1 MIRSAIFILAVA
13 IGACDRGEVSDD
25 SATAALPEKPE
36 VGFRAPA
43 YSATSLRGDSVS
55 LASYRGKVVLL
66 NAWATWCGP
75 CRQEIP
81 ELRALHEKYS
91 KDGLTVVGVTVDAV
105 GTETQIGDF
114 VKEFRMDYPL
124 WHDPNER
131 ISAQYSIVGLPA
143 SFLIDR
149 KGVIRWKSTGAV
161 APGDTALERALHASL
176 KAK

>member
-1 MIRSAIFILAVA
+1 MRRAVA
-13 IGACDRGEVSDD
+13 VMLAIAVTACGRGEATDD
-25 SATAALPEKPE
+25 SATAALPEKPD

-43 YSATSLRGDSVS
+43 YSAVSLAGDSVS
-55 LASYRGKVVLL
+55 LSTYRGKVVLL

-81 ELRALHEKYS
+81 ELRALHQKYS
-91 KDGLTVVGVTVDAV
+91 KDGLTVIGVTVDAE
-105 GTETQIGDF
+105 GTNTQIQDF

-131 ISAQYSIVGLPA
+131 ISAQYAIMGLPA

-149 KGVIRWKSTGAV
+149 RGIVRWKSTGAV
-161 APGDTALERALHASL
+161 APGDTALERAIHAAL
-176 KAK
+176 GTP